1 MSFNNWTEYM
11 GEVVGNHETAD
22 NHHHHHYQDKVEM
35 VNGSVGIFGLE
46 FWPASSLLCD
56 FGLYPSEI

>member
-1 MSFNNWTEYM
+1 M